1 MFISRRAGLLAAV
14 FSAGLAFGSPVAA
27 ESLTDA
33 IALAYQTNPTLQAQ
47 RATLRALDESTVQA
61 RSGWRPSLSAS
72 ASGQYTET
80 RTPQQSGATLV
91 DSNGDGIP
99 DTAAGS
105 GIVERNAAAAT
116 FNLSQPIWTGGRVAS
131 AVSAAQADVLAGQE
145 NLRRIEAEVLG
156 GVIVAYVDV
165 RRDIEALRI
174 RQDNVQV
181 LSRQLEESDARFEV
195 GEITRTDVAQSQ
207 ARLAAAE
214 AQMRSAEA
222 QLAISRAS
230 YASIVGQNPGDLE
243 PEPPLAPILP
253 PSVEAAFEAAAINNP
268 QVRQAMYNAQA
279 AEARVAGA
287 RAERM
292 PNVGLNASLGWSGL
306 AEPFEPSDYSRNIT
320 GRATLTVPLFDL
332 DVGDGGLEMGVPVHQ
347 PLVAID
353 QAFLMELDEHLA
365 DGGRQPLVQGE
376 ALAAPVAGGAQAAQL
391 VDDGPAGLGLPF
403 PDFLDERLAAHVA
416 AADVSGLG
424 QLALDNVLGGD
435 ARMVGARQ
443 PQGGLAP
450 HPLKPDQHVLKRVV
464 QRMADVQGAS
474 HVRRRND
481 DGERLGVRIVGG
493 GEGARLLPG
502 LIEAGFGG
510 LGIEGFFKHG
520 GSGGPYRP
528 AQLRESRMLRRNER
542 TRPVGRVRR
551 LTRP

>member
-27 ESLTDA
+27 ESLADA

-80 RTPQQSGATLV
+80 RTPQQSRATLV

-105 GIVERNAAAAT
+105 GIVERNAGAAT

-253 PSVEAAFEAAAINNP
+253 PSVEVAFEAAAINNP

-279 AEARVAGA
+279 AEARVAAA

-320 GRATLTVPLFDL
+320 GRATLTVPLFT
-332 DVGDGGLEMGVPVHQ
+332 GGLTNSRVRAARARETASELAVE
-347 PLVAID
+347 
-353 QAFLMELDEHLA
+353 QARRTALQNVTQAWSQL
-365 DGGRQPLVQGE
+365 
-376 ALAAPVAGGAQAAQL
+376 LAARANIGSTDEQVRAARIAAEGVRQEQQVGLRTTIDVLNAEQELRAAELAQISARR
-391 VDDGPAGLGLPF
+391 
-403 PDFLDERLAAHVA
+403 DEYVA
-416 AADVSGLG
+416 AAS
-424 QLALDNVLGGD
+424 VLS
-435 ARMVGARQ
+435 A
-443 PQGGLAP
+443 
-450 HPLKPDQHVLKRVV
+450 
-464 QRMADVQGAS
+464 
-474 HVRRRND
+474 
-481 DGERLGVRIVGG
+481 
-493 GEGARLLPG
+493 
-502 LIEAGFGG
+502 
-510 LGIEGFFKHG
+510 
-520 GSGGPYRP
+520 
-528 AQLRESRMLRRNER
+528 
-542 TRPVGRVRR
+542 VGRLDAANLIPDVDRYDAQANSR
-551 LTRP
+551 DLRFTWGWTPWEEPIALVDSAFVPVTEELPRDTPMATAN